1 MDKKKKK
8 KDCPYEDVSGKIE
21 TIDVNLK
28 TIRERLKVIELMV
41 EKHKEKE
48 ICEDEIE
55 SENALQDALDNY
67 FIDELMK
74 AKPAGEA

>member
-1 MDKKKKK
+1 MDEKK
-8 KDCPYEDVSGKIE
+8 KDCPYEEVTGRIE

-41 EKHKEKE
+41 EKHKEKQIE

-67 FIDELMK
+67 FVDELMK

>member
-1 MDKKKKK
+1 MDKKK

>member
-1 MDKKKKK
+1 MKKKQKN
-8 KDCPYEDVSGKIE
+8 CPYEEVSDKIE

-28 TIRERLKVIELMV
+28 NIHERIKLIKSMV
-41 EKHKEKE
+41 EAQREKE

-55 SENALQDALDNY
+55 SEKALQNALDNY

>member
-1 MDKKKKK
+1 MDKKKK

-28 TIRERLKVIELMV
+28 TIRERLKVIEIMV

-48 ICEDEIE
+48 MCEDEIE

>member
-1 MDKKKKK
+1 MDKKK

-55 SENALQDALDNY
+55 SEKALQDALDNY
-67 FIDELMK
+67 FIEELMK

>member
-1 MDKKKKK
+1 MDDKK
-8 KDCPYEDVSGKIE
+8 KDCPYEEVTGRIE

-41 EKHKEKE
+41 EKHKDKQIE

-67 FIDELMK
+67 FVDELMK

>member
-1 MDKKKKK
+1 MDKKKH
-8 KDCPYEDVSGKIE
+8 CPYEDVSGKIE

-41 EKHKEKE
+41 EKHKDKQIE

-67 FIDELMK
+67 FIDELIK

>member
-1 MDKKKKK
+1 MDEKK

-28 TIRERLKVIELMV
+28 TIKERLKVIELMV
-41 EKHKEKE
+41 ETHKEKE

-67 FIDELMK
+67 FVEELMK

>member
-1 MDKKKKK
+1 MDKKK
-8 KDCPYEDVSGKIE
+8 KDCPYEEVTGRIE

-41 EKHKEKE
+41 EKHKDKQIE

>member
-1 MDKKKKK
+1 MDKKKKR
-8 KDCPYEDVSGKIE
+8 DCPYEDVSGKIE

-67 FIDELMK
+67 FVEELMK

>member
-1 MDKKKKK
+1 MDKKK
-8 KDCPYEDVSGKIE
+8 KDCPYEEVTGRIE

-48 ICEDEIE
+48 MCEDEIE

>member
-1 MDKKKKK
+1 MDKKK
-8 KDCPYEDVSGKIE
+8 KDCPYEEVTGRIE

-41 EKHKEKE
+41 EKHKDKQIE

-67 FIDELMK
+67 FVDELMK

>member
-1 MDKKKKK
+1 MDKKKKN
-8 KDCPYEDVSGKIE
+8 CPYEDVSGKIE

-67 FIDELMK
+67 FVEELMK

>member
-1 MDKKKKK
+1 MDKKK

-41 EKHKEKE
+41 EKHKEKQME
-48 ICEDEIE
+48 MCEDEIE

-67 FIDELMK
+67 FVDELMK

>member
-1 MDKKKKK
+1 MDDKK
-8 KDCPYEDVSGKIE
+8 KDCPYEEVTGRIE

-41 EKHKEKE
+41 EKHKDKQIE

>member
-1 MDKKKKK
+1 MDKKK

-67 FIDELMK
+67 FVEELMK